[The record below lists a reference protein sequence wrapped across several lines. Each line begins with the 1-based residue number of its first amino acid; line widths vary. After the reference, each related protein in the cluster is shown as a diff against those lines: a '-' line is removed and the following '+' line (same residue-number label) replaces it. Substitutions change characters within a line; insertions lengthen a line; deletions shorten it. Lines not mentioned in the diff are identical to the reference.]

1 MEEQLTLFVDTAQPA
16 PAHLD
21 PAARFIHSQVVELVK
36 LCLEK
41 SHSNQ
46 LTCAYFDEVTSSLER
61 LLGDAYDKF
70 AQVDYLSRLIK
81 RFLLII
87 ARVARLLE
95 CIEFDPLEFS
105 QLLAAA
111 EQQARQEAI
120 AADIPKYIIGKLGIA
135 ERDPFDQLCGGGANG
150 ASSSND
156 GFNLNL
162 NSCGTDDFMS
172 MMTSGCNSGSGAGL
186 LAIDSPSSSL
196 VTQSSSLTSMATTPG
211 SSMPHQQPQ
220 LNIVS
225 PTEDDFEEVK
235 LISNGAYG

>member
-1 MEEQLTLFVDTAQPA
+1 MEDQLAQFVDTAQPA

-21 PAARFIHSQVVELVK
+21 PAARFIHSQVVELAK

-41 SHSNQ
+41 SNSNQ

-61 LLGDAYDKF
+61 LLGDAYDKH

-95 CIEFDPLEFS
+95 CIEFDPFGFT
-105 QLLAAA
+105 QLLAAT

-135 ERDPFDQLCGGGANG
+135 ERDPFDQL
-150 ASSSND
+150 SSSLITQTSEA
-156 GFNLNL
+156 LNL
-162 NSCGTDDFMS
+162 N
-172 MMTSGCNSGSGAGL
+172 NSFNNNELLVNLTGSGL
-186 LAIDSPSSSL
+186 LAIDSSSSPL
-196 VTQSSSLTSMATTPG
+196 VTQSSSLTSVETTPG
-211 SSMPHQQPQ
+211 SSISHQQPQ